1 MKSRNRKRINDYDE
15 SLTPEAELLDKYLFR
30 YRTCIMRKNA
40 LTRRREE
47 IKLEFE
53 NPLSAVGFDGMPRGS
68 GVGSGSAAISYRL
81 DEIDT
86 KIKAQL
92 AAAEKTLIEMIDI
105 SKSYDG
111 EIVLDGC
118 LERSVLESR
127 YIDGA
132 GWDRVCRD
140 NHCSKSKAIRNW
152 KKGLSQ
158 LLTFKKVSK
167 ILEAYEKGYQTYR
180 ALYENLKDLMHQR

>member
-1 MKSRNRKRINDYDE
+1 MKNRNRKRINDYDE

-92 AAAEKTLIEMIDI
+92 AAAEKTLIEI
-105 SKSYDG
+105 SGVFDC
-111 EIVLDGC
+111 LDDGC

-167 ILEAYEKGYQTYR
+167 ILEAYEKGW
-180 ALYENLKDLMHQR
+180 A